1 MTVCGWEWGLVAS
14 VLHRYNELLC
24 DDSIRSYRTYKY
36 LLLYPVYKLC
46 VVQEVMA
53 VGRSQGTAV
62 YKVAEYARRSV
73 GRVQ

>member
-1 MTVCGWEWGLVAS
+1 MM
-14 VLHRYNELLC
+14 
-24 DDSIRSYRTYKY
+24 
-36 LLLYPVYKLC
+36 LYPVYKLC

-73 GRVQ
+73 GRLE